1 MTTPLA
7 PHMAAYLRERLPIE
21 RGASVHTCETY
32 AHCFRLLLAYAAT
45 RLGTTPSRLRLE
57 QIDAGLVLGFLEH
70 LEIERKNGSSTR
82 NARLAAIKSFMRFVE
97 YRVPSA
103 LDQVRRIFAIP
114 AKRTT
119 VKLVRS
125 ITLEEF
131 EAIVNVPSPRTRLGI
146 RDRAMLHTCFVAGL
160 RVSELV
166 ALKVEDVSLSPRV
179 SLRIVGKGRRERV
192 LPLWKQSGPVL
203 RAWLAVRGSVP
214 VPELFVNAR
223 GLNMTRAGFE
233 YILRRHVAT
242 AARTNCSSLQGRRV
256 SPHVLRHG
264 CALWT
269 LQATRDIREV
279 ALWLGHASVQTTEM
293 YLRADPTKKLDAVN
307 ACTPPS
313 LRKGRF
319 SAPDRLIELLS
330 SGKRAKDYAERAST
344 KRPWIGPRRRL
355 TVHNGGLR

>member
-7 PHMAAYLRERLPIE
+7 PYMTAYLRERLPIE

-32 AHCFRLLLAYAAT
+32 AHCFRLLLEYAAA

-70 LEIERKNGSSTR
+70 LESERKNGSATR

-114 AKRTT
+114 AKRTR

-125 ITLEEF
+125 LTIDEF
-131 EAIVNVPSPRTRLGI
+131 EAILNVPSPRTRLGI

-166 ALKVEDVSLSPRV
+166 ALKVEDVSVTPRV
-179 SLRIVGKGRRERV
+179 SLRIVGKGRRERL
-192 LPLWKQSGPVL
+192 LPLWKESGPLL
-203 RAWLAVRGSVP
+203 RAWLAVRGSAP

-233 YILRRHVAT
+233 YILRRHVA
-242 AARTNCSSLQGRRV
+242 AARTHCPSLQGRRV
-256 SPHVLRHG
+256 SPHVLRHS

-279 ALWLGHASVQTTEM
+279 ALWLGHANVQTTEM

-330 SGKRAKDYAERAST
+330 SGKRAKDYAERASMN
-344 KRPWIGPRRRL
+344 RAWIGPRRRL
-355 TVHNGGLR
+355 TVHNHELR